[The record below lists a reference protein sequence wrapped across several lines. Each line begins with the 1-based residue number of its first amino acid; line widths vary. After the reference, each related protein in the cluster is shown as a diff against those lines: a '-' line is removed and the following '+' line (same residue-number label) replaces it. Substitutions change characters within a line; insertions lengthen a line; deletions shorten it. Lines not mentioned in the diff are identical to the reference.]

1 MGGYPAFGI
10 IPGMPDEGV
19 LQEYRPVSTS
29 RRGELSGWMLV
40 LLCGFA
46 WWVVSRQGS
55 SLAAFIIIFLILFL
69 IVAAGT
75 SLSNWME
82 RHSVLRISSTGIDF
96 TNGLRKVSLTWEQ
109 IEEVQVL
116 PSRWGKSVH
125 VIGTE
130 GHFHFQL
137 GVKVELIGR
146 EIDRVGFPDGEKI
159 LGELFRNTDL
169 KQVEMDRPGRFF
181 VRRES

>member
-1 MGGYPAFGI
+1 
-10 IPGMPDEGV
+10 
-19 LQEYRPVSTS
+19 
-29 RRGELSGWMLV
+29 
-40 LLCGFA
+40 
-46 WWVVSRQGS
+46 
-55 SLAAFIIIFLILFL
+55 
-69 IVAAGT
+69 
-75 SLSNWME
+75 
-82 RHSVLRISSTGIDF
+82 
-96 TNGLRKVSLTWEQ
+96 
-109 IEEVQVL
+109 VL